1 MRTKLSFCAF
11 MLCLILAGKISAQ
24 TTDQPRTE
32 IEVRGFYSIPTGE
45 TKFSTTT
52 SVGDTISFGRDV
64 DFHNELGYEVRVS
77 HRTQSAKHKFLA
89 DYTDINW
96 DRSRTLSRNFTFLG
110 QTYLANLQTSSE
122 LKLRTFRVMYAYRWG
137 NEKIRFGPMF
147 DMGVITTRLE
157 FNGATNTGTRSSEGK
172 ITKFA
177 ATVGYDLEYNVTP
190 NVNLF
195 NNLGWIKFKRDNLFH
210 IEGGVKYFP
219 TTHFGVSGGYN
230 LQRYKLE
237 DNDNFLTVRANGP
250 FAGGVVRF

>member
-1 MRTKLSFCAF
+1 MRTKFSFCAF
-11 MLCLILAGKISAQ
+11 TLCLILAGTISSL
-24 TTDQPRTE
+24 TSDQPRTE
-32 IEVRGFYSIPTGE
+32 FEVRGFYSIPTGE

-52 SVGDTISFGRDV
+52 SVGDTSSFGRDV
-64 DFHNELGYEVRVS
+64 DFRNELGYEVRFS

-89 DYTDINW
+89 EYDNNW
-96 DRSRTLSRNFTFLG
+96 ERSRTLSRNFTFPG

-122 LKLRTFRVMYAYRWG
+122 LKLRTFRGMYPYRRG

-147 DMGVITTRLE
+147 DMGVITTRPE
-157 FNGATNTGTRSSEGK
+157 FNGATNTRSSEGK

-219 TTHFGVSGGYN
+219 ATHFGVSGGYKF
-230 LQRYKLE
+230 QRYKLE

-250 FAGGVVRF
+250 FAGRVVRF